1 MRPVIEQI
9 HMQSK
14 PKLLRRIK
22 FAQKKE
28 HLELRDHMIRALRA
42 FFYERNFSEVSTP
55 ALQISP
61 GLEPHLWAFS
71 TEWMAPNK
79 ARLPLYLHTSPEFAM
94 KKLLVSGMEKI
105 FQIAPVYRN
114 RERSYTHHPE
124 FHMLEWY
131 RVGASYTQIMEDCE
145 GLLRACASV
154 KGAGAE
160 LTWKGIFSNPFKPFE
175 KISVQEAFLK
185 YAQTDLLSTID
196 IPTNPSPNTLR
207 ERCRVLGISAAP
219 DDTWEDLF
227 FRVFLE
233 KIEPNLGV
241 GVPTILYDYPISMAA
256 LSRPKASDPR
266 LAERFEIYV
275 CGMELANAFGELTD
289 PLVQRERFEADMQK
303 KQALYGERYPI
314 DQDFLDALEE
324 GMPESA
330 GIALGVD
337 RLAMLVA
344 GVDHIEDVLWV
355 PVADV

>member
-1 MRPVIEQI
+1 MRPVIERI

-14 PKLLRRIK
+14 PKLSRRVE
-22 FAQKKE
+22 FAKKKP
-28 HLELRDHMIRALRA
+28 HLEIRDQMIRSLRA
-42 FFYERNFSEVSTP
+42 FFYDQNFNEVSTP

-71 TEWMAPNK
+71 TELITPSK

-105 FQIAPVYRN
+105 FQIAAVYRN
-114 RERSYTHHPE
+114 RERSHTHHPE

-131 RVGASYTQIMEDCE
+131 RAGASYTEIMEDCE
-145 GLLRACASV
+145 GLLRACAGV

-160 LTWKGIFSNPFKPFE
+160 LTWRGVFSDPFKPFE
-175 KISVQEAFLK
+175 RLTVQDAFLK
-185 YAQTDLLSTID
+185 YALTDLLATID
-196 IPTNPSPNTLR
+196 DDHNPSPNALR
-207 ERCRVLGISAAP
+207 ERCRVLGISSAD

-227 FRVFLE
+227 FRIFLE
-233 KIEPNLGV
+233 KIEPKLGV

-256 LSRPKASDPR
+256 LSRPKTSNPR

-289 PLVQRERFEADMQK
+289 PAVQRARFEADMQK

-314 DQDFLDALEE
+314 DQDFLAALEE

-344 GVDHIEDVLWV
+344 GVDHIEEVIWV
-355 PVADV
+355 PVAK